1 LKPTVR
7 VGEAALRE
15 VAAYLLDHEHF
26 ARVPATVM
34 VKVSAAGS
42 PRLGL
47 AEGRG
52 VCPWLQLRVAGSS
65 GPGPR
70 LASRVCRVESRATC
84 THSDLR
90 ALRQMVSRA
99 LATDLRA
106 LRQMVSRALA
116 TDLRALRQ
124 MVSRALATDLRA
136 LRQMVHPVFHMAA
149 PAAAAPE
156 TAPSGSLGSD
166 MSTAGYLASPTAPRA
181 KLGSLQARLAAARRC
196 PCCLHGQCMRAFMV
210 RVGPPAWL
218 TTCLADH
225 PVK

>member
-1 LKPTVR
+1 
-7 VGEAALRE
+7 
-15 VAAYLLDHEHF
+15 
-26 ARVPATVM
+26 
-34 VKVSAAGS
+34 
-42 PRLGL
+42 
-47 AEGRG
+47 
-52 VCPWLQLRVAGSS
+52 
-65 GPGPR
+65 
-70 LASRVCRVESRATC
+70 
-84 THSDLR
+84 
-90 ALRQMVSRA
+90 
-99 LATDLRA
+99 
-106 LRQMVSRALA
+106 
-116 TDLRALRQ
+116 

-136 LRQMVHPVFHMAA
+136 LRQMVHPVFHVAA

>member
-84 THSDLR
+84 THS
-90 ALRQMVSRA
+90 
-99 LATDLRA
+99 DLRA

>member
-1 LKPTVR
+1 MKPTVR

-84 THSDLR
+84 THS
-90 ALRQMVSRA
+90 
-99 LATDLRA
+99 DLRA